1 MSPFNNKWEERGRQN
16 TKNVNRDYVKENVKP
31 EININFLTG
40 SESM

>member
-16 TKNVNRDYVKENVKP
+16 TKNVNLNCVKENVKP
-31 EININFLTG
+31 EININFTTG